1 MIYGREK
8 PYGENVLANPLNGLK
23 CILGSPH
30 CGWRKGRFT
39 EIYIG
44 LTGKEKQEE
53 AAMIFNLYLLF
64 AMWCNSSPLLIYI
77 SWINSLLFTHSC
89 FCASKVLG
97 TLFKKKKKSKVQS
110 DIWEIY
116 LYIRRNAYLFIPFV
130 EGIHFK

>member
-97 TLFKKKKKSKVQS
+97 TLFKKKKEQGTIRHLRNISVYKKKCVF
-110 DIWEIY
+110 IY
-116 LYIRRNAYLFIPFV
+116 SICRSNTL
-130 EGIHFK
+130 